1 MAWIQKLRA
10 HINLEYES
18 LQCTPFIH
26 TLSKAVYTGYFPLN
40 SRILK
45 AFSGLF
51 FFFWQGQGDV
61 SLGGLRANPGS
72 LLFLRHGLGLS
83 QSCVSVPLR
92 FQKRERVLEGS
103 QGSHRSIQAQNHCL
117 IASYS
122 SDSHF
127 LVDELVGGGD
137 RAHPHFR
144 RPSFSLAVFL

>member
-51 FFFWQGQGDV
+51 FWRGQGDV
-61 SLGGLRANPGS
+61 SLGRLRANPGS
-72 LLFLRHGLGLS
+72 LLFPRHGLGLS
-83 QSCVSVPLR
+83 QSCVSVLLR
-92 FQKRERVLEGS
+92 LQERERVLEGS

-117 IASYS
+117 TASYS
-122 SDSHF
+122 SDSRFH
-127 LVDELVGGGD
+127 VDELIGGGD
-137 RAHPHFR
+137 RDHSHFR